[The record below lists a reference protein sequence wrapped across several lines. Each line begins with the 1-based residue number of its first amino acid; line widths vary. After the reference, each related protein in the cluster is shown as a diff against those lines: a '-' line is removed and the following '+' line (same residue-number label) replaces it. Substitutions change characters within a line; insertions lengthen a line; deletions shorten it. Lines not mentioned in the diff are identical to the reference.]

1 MVFAQKRYVR
11 LTVTQCLRYILLLL
25 LSSFSVSILIF
36 YVEQKKKKFD
46 CHVDSVT
53 AEGGWKVSIKEGFY
67 RERIKQLSLL
77 HYRINATSLTFSFF
91 HCSVF
96 YLRGE
101 LERVLTDIGR
111 K

>member
-1 MVFAQKRYVR
+1 M
-11 LTVTQCLRYILLLL
+11 LN
-25 LSSFSVSILIF
+25 
-36 YVEQKKKKFD
+36 KKKKIWD

-53 AEGGWKVSIKEGFY
+53 AEGGWKVSIKLGFY
-67 RERIKQLSLL
+67 TERIKQLSLL

-101 LERVLTDIGR
+101 LERVLAAIGR